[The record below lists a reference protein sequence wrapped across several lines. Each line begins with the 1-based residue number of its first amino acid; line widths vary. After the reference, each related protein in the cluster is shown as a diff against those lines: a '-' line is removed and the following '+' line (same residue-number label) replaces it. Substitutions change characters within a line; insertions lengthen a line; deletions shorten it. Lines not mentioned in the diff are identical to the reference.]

1 MEAAQPRRIKTLLR
15 RHKQPMLKNLKF
27 TILFLTLTALFL
39 VPAARAAEIPTL
51 KVGYI
56 FTTHHTP
63 FMVAAT
69 KGEAFKSMGVYLRP
83 LIAKDRYELVADG
96 KPIASFQL
104 IVAKSGTETASLFAR
119 NQLDL
124 AMASV
129 TAMMSGI
136 DKGIPIK
143 ILSPLQTEGMG
154 LVVPKE
160 SPLKDWNSFL
170 AYVKTAKK
178 PVKVGYHSP
187 TSAPKIVLEGSLKS
201 SGIRVTND
209 PTNMSAQVL
218 LVDLKETTNMVPALA
233 SKQVEAIVGPSPFPE
248 VAVSRGVG
256 KIIVNLRDLPPKGY
270 WYDFPCCVTAA
281 SEQTIAKHPD
291 VVQKFV
297 ELIAKT
303 NVWCNKH
310 RIEAGTLTAEWI
322 GLPKDTAKTSQLVY
336 LPKFTKNWMH
346 NADKYLTILN
356 SMGNFTGRLKGKT
369 INEIKPILFDMRFID
384 KVKL

>member
-1 MEAAQPRRIKTLLR
+1 MMKNSKWALL
-15 RHKQPMLKNLKF
+15 
-27 TILFLTLTALFL
+27 ILFFTALFL
-39 VPAARAAEIPTL
+39 VHTAWAAEIPNL

-63 FMVAAT
+63 FMVALQ

-83 LIAKDRYELVADG
+83 VVAKDKYELVSNG
-96 KPIASFQL
+96 KPIATLQL
-104 IVAKSGTETASLFAR
+104 IVAKSGAETASLFAR

-129 TAMMSGI
+129 TAIMAGV
-136 DKGIPIK
+136 DKGTPMK

-154 LVVPKE
+154 LVVPKD
-160 SPLKDWNSFL
+160 SQLKDWNAFL
-170 AYVKTAKK
+170 AHAKKAKK

-187 TSAPKIVLEGSLKS
+187 TSAPKIVLEGALKS
-201 SGIRVTND
+201 SGIRVTED

-233 SKQVEAIVGPSPFPE
+233 SRQVEAIVGPSPFPE

-256 KIIVNLRDLPPKGY
+256 RIIVDLRDLPPTGY
-270 WYDFPCCVTAA
+270 WHDFPCCVTVA

-297 ELIAKT
+297 ELIART
-303 NVWCNKH
+303 NAWSNKH

-322 GLPKDTAKTSQLVY
+322 GLPADTAKASKLVF
-336 LPKFTKNWMH
+336 LPKFTKSWMH
-346 NADKYLTILN
+346 GADKYMTILN
-356 SMGNFTGRLKGKT
+356 SMGNFTSRLKGKT
-369 INEIKPILFDMRFID
+369 INEVKPVLFDLRFID

>member
-1 MEAAQPRRIKTLLR
+1 MFR
-15 RHKQPMLKNLKF
+15 NLKL
-27 TILFLTLTALFL
+27 TVLFLTLIALSL
-39 VPAARAAEIPTL
+39 VPSVKADEIPNL

-63 FMVAAT
+63 FMVALQ

-83 LIAKDRYELVADG
+83 IIAKDKYELVADG
-96 KPIASFQL
+96 KPIAKFQL

-136 DKGIPIK
+136 DKGTPIK

-154 LVVPKE
+154 LVVPRE
-160 SPLKDWNSFL
+160 SSLKDWNSFL
-170 AYVKTAKK
+170 AYVKKAKK

-187 TSAPKIVLEGSLKS
+187 TSAPKIILEGALKS
-201 SGIRVTND
+201 FGIRVTED
-209 PTNMSAQVL
+209 PTQMSAQVL

-248 VAVSRGVG
+248 VAVNRGVG
-256 KIIVNLRDLPPKGY
+256 KIIANLRDLPPKGY
-270 WYDFPCCVTAA
+270 WHDFPCCVTAA
-281 SEQTIAKHPD
+281 SEETIAKHPD

-310 RIEAGTLTAEWI
+310 RIEAGTLAAEWI
-322 GLPKDTAKTSQLVY
+322 GLPKETAQTSQLVY
-336 LPKFTKNWMH
+336 LPKFTKSWMGG
-346 NADKYLTILN
+346 ADKYLTILN

-369 INEIKPILFDMRFID
+369 ISQVKPALFDMRFID